1 MNSAPSYGD
10 AEDDRQDDTLIEK
23 VGRCASLEPVLLV
36 LSRFSWCW
44 PSSLVLTVC
53 VSPVPAGDRVAAG
66 EAASCSTA
74 AG

>member
-23 VGRCASLEPVLLV
+23 VRRCPGLLV
-36 LSRFSWCW
+36 LNRFSWCW

-53 VSPVPAGDRVAAG
+53 VSPVPAGDRVTAG
-66 EAASCSTA
+66 EAKSCSVA